1 MGTLRNIFGYISRFG
16 LTGVLFLGLFLSGC
30 SSTPDREES
39 QDLARK
45 SYEEAISLQS
55 LKMYDEMTAKLREAV
70 KWDPGETLYQ
80 MTLANALFFQEKLEE
95 AEKHYRQAV
104 KINPQLTDG
113 YRQLGRLYMQRG
125 DWPNAQIYL
134 EDAISRPGLSQ
145 PHELYN
151 WLAVTYYAQG
161 KFSDAEKKWQEAL
174 KIKENHEIRLNLAR
188 AYRDNELFDLAQESL
203 EKALEIRPKSARAHY
218 ELAQLYLKKRDF
230 AKARD
235 SFSKVIRL
243 DPLSE
248 MSKSSRKYLE
258 LMPPGPKNG
267 G

>member
-1 MGTLRNIFGYISRFG
+1 MGANRNIFLRISRFG
-16 LTGVLFLGLFLSGC
+16 LAGTLIFVLFVAGC
-30 SSTPDREES
+30 STTPDKEES
-39 QDLARK
+39 QNKARK
-45 SYEEAISLQS
+45 LYEEATSLQS
-55 LKMYDEMTAKLREAV
+55 LKMYDEMTSKLREAV
-70 KWDPGETLYQ
+70 KWDPDETLYH
-80 MTLANALFFQEKLEE
+80 MTLANALFFQENLDE
-95 AEKHYRQAV
+95 AEHHYKQAI
-104 KINPQLTDG
+104 KINSQLTDG

-125 DWPNAQIYL
+125 DWAKSESYL
-134 EDAISRPGLSQ
+134 EDAISRPGITQ

-161 KFSDAEKKWQEAL
+161 KFSEAEKKWQEAL

-203 EKALEIRPKSARAHY
+203 EKALTIKPKSARAHY

-230 AKARD
+230 SKARD
-235 SFSKVIRL
+235 SFNKVIRL

-258 LMPPGPKNG
+258 LMPPGQKNG
-267 G
+267 R

>member
-1 MGTLRNIFGYISRFG
+1 MGANRNIFLRISRFG
-16 LTGVLFLGLFLSGC
+16 LTGTLIIVLLVAGC
-30 SSTPDREES
+30 SSTPNREES
-39 QDLARK
+39 QNLARK
-45 SYEEAISLQS
+45 LYEEAVSLQS

-70 KWDPGETLYQ
+70 TLDPDESLYE
-80 MTLANALFFQEKLEE
+80 MTLANALFFQEKLDE
-95 AEKHYRQAV
+95 AELHYKQAIR
-104 KINPQLTDG
+104 INPKLTNG

-125 DWPNAQIYL
+125 DWVKSESYL
-134 EDAISRPGLSQ
+134 EDAISRPGITQ

-161 KFSDAEKKWQEAL
+161 KFSKAEKKWQEAL

-203 EKALEIRPKSARAHY
+203 EKALKIKPKSARAHY

-230 AKARD
+230 PKARD
-235 SFSKVIRL
+235 SFNKVIHL

-267 G
+267 R